1 MEYEEDEFEED
12 VKPKSTQY
20 AIPEYA
26 KFDTS
31 IGDEYDSC
39 CKLIES
45 TGAVFA
51 VSDIGKKAT
60 EGICK
65 ILRREGFK
73 ADWHAVK
80 NTVTVKTLETG
91 DRFNTLRSRWRQLVR
106 DYASGNLKIR

>member
-1 MEYEEDEFEED
+1 MDDDDDFEDK
-12 VKPKSTQY
+12 VKPKSIQY
-20 AIPEYA
+20 SIPEYA

-45 TGAVFA
+45 TGVVFA

-91 DRFNTLRSRWRQLVR
+91 DRVNTLRTRWRKLVK